1 MSDNSIELRKVIEI
15 QNAVEYLEALAAG
28 LKAGNI
34 VVEQGERKLTLNPPP
49 IVELQIE
56 AKQKKAKAK
65 FVMELQWKS
74 GAVEDVEESIQI
86 SSQVPESTV

>member
-15 QNAVEYLEALAAG
+15 RNAVEYLEALVAG

-34 VVEQGERKLTLNPPP
+34 VVEQGERKLTLSPPP

-56 AKQKKAKAK
+56 AKQKKAKGK

-74 GAVEDVEESIQI
+74 GAVEDVEESMQI
-86 SSQVPESTV
+86 SSQVPESSD